1 MESAKKI
8 RLVIVGGL
16 VFAILCL
23 ALSACANYSDD
34 GSAAKVNDVSISE
47 DAVTAKVQ
55 AFRQEAKLTDDKA

>member
-23 ALSACANYSDD
+23 ILSACANYSTD

-55 AFRQEAKLTDDKA
+55 AFRQDSQLTDDEA

>member
-23 ALSACANYSDD
+23 ILSACSNYSTD

-47 DAVTAKVQ
+47 DTVTAKVQ
-55 AFRQEAKLTDDKA
+55 EFRQEQKLTDDDA